1 MFLQSIENLNPNFV
15 PLTNGTNLVCTTKS
29 SGGLSINFF
38 PTDVTLEKGESKI
51 QLDYNEL
58 AAIAIKR
65 KETKIFIKLNEKK
78 LVYEVSDSEK
88 ASQDEEFLN
97 SVQKAFSDGAE
108 DSPYENVR
116 ILCEEN
122 GIFFDGNYNKYL
134 YHLIFEYNS
143 LFNLILQNGVFP
155 ENCSIEFILKEHS
168 ASAFDNASGTVT
180 SLANS
185 FLSGNLIGS
194 LINAGK
200 KIAKSLGNEM
210 IGNSGILV
218 VTNENVIFA
227 KGTDVEIIGEDIP
240 EAWDALDAERDETMQ
255 GAMDIYKDGTKIL
268 DNVSAKLWSEYKNVL
283 RKLKN
288 HPKQN
293 LIESDSDLE
302 TEYSSSEDNSDSFN
316 ASENSN
322 DDDIEEKLTKLKR
335 MADNGLMTSDD
346 YEKKKNEILGL
357 NSGEKTSVTLQ
368 TQQKQESQTNVKTV
382 NKAVPLEKKTMENT
396 AITDEKPK
404 KKHGCLIAFLIT
416 IGVLVVVPILI
427 IFISAFIEVM
437 SEPL

>member
-15 PLTNGTNLVCTTKS
+15 PLTNGTNLVCTAKS
-29 SGGLSINFF
+29 SGGLLINFF

-88 ASQDEEFLN
+88 ASQDEDFLN
-97 SVQKAFSDGAE
+97 SVREAFTDGAE

-122 GIFFDGNYNKYL
+122 GIFFDGKYSKYL
-134 YHLIFEYNS
+134 YHLIFEYNA
-143 LFNLILQNGVFP
+143 LFNLILQNGVLP
-155 ENCSIEFILKEHS
+155 ENCSIEFILEDHT
-168 ASAFDNASGTVT
+168 AGILDNASGTVT
-180 SLANS
+180 SLAGS
-185 FLSGNLIGS
+185 LLSGNLVGS

-200 KIAKSLGNEM
+200 RIAKSIGNEI

-227 KGTDVEIIGEDIP
+227 KGTDVEVIGEDIP
-240 EAWDALDAERDETMQ
+240 EAFDALDAERDETMQ

-293 LIESDSDLE
+293 LIKNDSE
-302 TEYSSSEDNSDSFN
+302 TEDSSFENSSDSFN
-316 ASENSN
+316 TSENSN

-335 MADNGLMTSDD
+335 MADNGLISNDD

-357 NSGEKTSVTLQ
+357 NPTENKTIQSAQNISVQ
-368 TQQKQESQTNVKTV
+368 TPSVNPQTNG
-382 NKAVPLEKKTMENT
+382 KAPQLEKKQIENT

-404 KKHGCLIAFLIT
+404 KKMHGCLRAFLIT
-416 IGVLVVVPILI
+416 IGVIFGLFVLLI
-427 IFISAFIEVM
+427 IIAMVTPE
-437 SEPL
+437 

>member
-15 PLTNGTNLVCTTKS
+15 PLTNGTNLVCTAKS
-29 SGGLSINFF
+29 SGGLLINFF
-38 PTDVTLEKGESKI
+38 PTDVTLENGESKI

-58 AAIAIKR
+58 AAIAVKR

-97 SVQKAFSDGAE
+97 SLREAFTDGAE

-134 YHLIFEYNS
+134 YHLIFEYNA
-143 LFNLILQNGVFP
+143 LFNLILQNGVLP
-155 ENCSIEFILKEHS
+155 ENCSIEFILEDHT
-168 ASAFDNASGTVT
+168 AGILDNASGTVT

-185 FLSGNLIGS
+185 FLSGNLVGS
-194 LINAGK
+194 LINVGK
-200 KIAKSLGNEM
+200 RIAKSVGNEI

-227 KGTDVEIIGEDIP
+227 KGTDVEVIGEDIP
-240 EAWDALDAERDETMQ
+240 EAFDALDAERDETMQ

-293 LIESDSDLE
+293 LIEDNSNSDFEEDNESFEETPSDSV
-302 TEYSSSEDNSDSFN
+302 
-316 ASENSN
+316 
-322 DDDIEEKLTKLKR
+322 DDVEEKLTKLKR
-335 MADNGLMTSDD
+335 MADNGLISNDD

-357 NSGEKTSVTLQ
+357 NPSENKSIQSAQKTSENPQ
-368 TQQKQESQTNVKTV
+368 TTG
-382 NKAVPLEKKTMENT
+382 KAPQLEKKQIENT
-396 AITDEKPK
+396 ATDEKPK
-404 KKHGCLIAFLIT
+404 KKMHGCLRAFLIT
-416 IGVLVVVPILI
+416 LGVIFGLFVLLI
-427 IFISAFIEVM
+427 IIAIFLPE
-437 SEPL
+437 